1 MCLHLSRC
9 GPTRWKH
16 VLAVPRDSLEGEGD
30 VIFIQYSIVLK
41 DISICRFVLYCD
53 KLDLIENCYL
63 FLVRIHN
70 LDFLVISFADERVL
84 RQNKGNNQSY
94 SIQFNQ
100 VTTV

>member
-9 GPTRWKH
+9 GPTRWTH
-16 VLAVPRDSLEGEGD
+16 VRAVPRDSLEGEGY

-41 DISICRFVLYCD
+41 EISICRFALYCD

-94 SIQFNQ
+94 SNQFNQ
-100 VTTV
+100 VKTV